1 MLVKGL
7 IEFLNDPLL
16 IFNPLINM
24 INGVIGVIN
33 DFLNFMFG
41 GLIEPINSIVGF
53 INGGITNLENT
64 INGLFGLF
72 AGEEGVDEE
81 EKQYFLESQK
91 HQSHRYQRYL
101 YSNQKRKGKRKNK
114 SKVCLVVDRS
124 PTLIHTMVVVSSLV
138 VLVRPSQV
146 WDLTLN

>member
-1 MLVKGL
+1 MIFL
-7 IEFLNDPLL
+7 ILWL
-16 IFNPLINM
+16 
-24 INGVIGVIN
+24 
-33 DFLNFMFG
+33 G

-72 AGEEGVDEE
+72 GEEGVDEE

-91 HQSHRYQRYL
+91 ASSVPQIPKIPL
-101 YSNQKRKGKRKNK
+101 FKPKRGKGKRKNK
-114 SKVCLVVDRS
+114 SKVCLVVVS
-124 PTLIHTMVVVSSLV
+124 PTLIHTMVVVLSLV

>member
-1 MLVKGL
+1 
-7 IEFLNDPLL
+7 
-16 IFNPLINM
+16 M

-72 AGEEGVDEE
+72 GEEGVDEE
-81 EKQYFLESQK
+81 EKTILPRVPEGISPTDTKDTFIQTK
-91 HQSHRYQRYL
+91 RGKGKGRTNQRY
-101 YSNQKRKGKRKNK
+101 
-114 SKVCLVVDRS
+114 
-124 PTLIHTMVVVSSLV
+124 
-138 VLVRPSQV
+138 V
-146 WDLTLN
+146 WWWTGHQH